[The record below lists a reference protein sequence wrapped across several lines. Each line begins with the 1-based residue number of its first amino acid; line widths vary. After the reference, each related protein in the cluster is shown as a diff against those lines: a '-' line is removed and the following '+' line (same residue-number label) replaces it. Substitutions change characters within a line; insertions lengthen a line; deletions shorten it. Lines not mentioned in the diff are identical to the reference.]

1 MNTLIRWKYE
11 FRKNGNC
18 IDLNADIS
26 TGVCDQFIE
35 IILGQQPNINLTLDD
50 SGLLN
55 NFFDSETREKF
66 NIFMTGAL
74 LNMPIFATH
83 SFNIVAGEVHDK
95 LDSWDEKEHGMA
107 NDLLFFINNLYI
119 KHFSIDFMKIVDR
132 EVHRGR

>member
-1 MNTLIRWKYE
+1 MNLEKMV
-11 FRKNGNC
+11 NC
-18 IDLNADIS
+18 INLNADIS

-35 IILGQQPNINLTLDD
+35 IILVQQLNINLTLDD

-132 EVHRGR
+132 EVHRGRQL

>member
-1 MNTLIRWKYE
+1 MNLEKMV
-11 FRKNGNC
+11 NC
-18 IDLNADIS
+18 INLNADIS

-35 IILGQQPNINLTLDD
+35 IILVQQLNINLTLDD

-83 SFNIVAGEVHDK
+83 SFNIVAGEMHDK

-107 NDLLFFINNLYI
+107 NDLLFFINNLYL

-132 EVHRGR
+132 EVHRGRQL

>member
-1 MNTLIRWKYE
+1 MNLEKMV
-11 FRKNGNC
+11 NC
-18 IDLNADIS
+18 INLNADIS

-35 IILGQQPNINLTLDD
+35 IILVQQLNINLTLDD

-107 NDLLFFINNLYI
+107 NDLLFFINNLYL

>member
-1 MNTLIRWKYE
+1 MNLEKMV
-11 FRKNGNC
+11 NC

-35 IILGQQPNINLTLDD
+35 IILGQQLNINLTLDD

-132 EVHRGR
+132 EVHRGRQL

>member
-1 MNTLIRWKYE
+1 MNLEKMV
-11 FRKNGNC
+11 NC
-18 IDLNADIS
+18 INLNADIS

-35 IILGQQPNINLTLDD
+35 IILVQQLNINLTLDD

-74 LNMPIFATH
+74 LNMSIFATH

-119 KHFSIDFMKIVDR
+119 KHFSIDFMKIVVR
-132 EVHRGR
+132 EVHRGRQL

>member
-1 MNTLIRWKYE
+1 MNLEKMV
-11 FRKNGNC
+11 NC
-18 IDLNADIS
+18 INLNADIS

-35 IILGQQPNINLTLDD
+35 IILVQQLNINLTLDD

-55 NFFDSETREKF
+55 NFFDSKTREKF

-83 SFNIVAGEVHDK
+83 SFNIVAGEMHDK

-107 NDLLFFINNLYI
+107 NDLLFFINNLYL

-132 EVHRGR
+132 EVHRGRQL

>member
-1 MNTLIRWKYE
+1 MNLEKMV
-11 FRKNGNC
+11 NC
-18 IDLNADIS
+18 INLNADIS

-35 IILGQQPNINLTLDD
+35 IILVQQLNINLTLDD

-107 NDLLFFINNLYI
+107 NDLLFFINNLYL

-132 EVHRGR
+132 EVHRGRQL

>member
-1 MNTLIRWKYE
+1 MNLEKMV
-11 FRKNGNC
+11 NC

-107 NDLLFFINNLYI
+107 NDLLFFINNFYI
-119 KHFSIDFMKIVDR
+119 KNFSIDFMKIVDR
-132 EVHRGR
+132 EVHRGRQL